1 LQSARGSPGSVL
13 KEKLAVLGSVGI
25 LPNHQMQLQEARA
38 QTGGSQL
45 TMSDLARKA
54 FLYGVGALSGPLF
67 APFAINQMCKL

>member
-1 LQSARGSPGSVL
+1 MYSVL
-13 KEKLAVLGSVGI
+13 QDFPPSRLNDMPVFELLNSIMVVSV
-25 LPNHQMQLQEARA
+25 QSCR
-38 QTGGSQL
+38 GSQL